1 MTSMF
6 ANHPEHEREM
16 LESAYN
22 AVTMIEAWEF
32 LKNYD
37 PPQDRGFMWD
47 SNPHVIEI
55 SNKINE
61 LYGGHSGASLAFVM
75 RKMQSIAI
83 NNAWRR
89 NPEQ

>member
-16 LESAYN
+16 LESAYD

-47 SNPHVIEI
+47 SNPRVNEI

-83 NNAWRR
+83 NNALRR

>member
-16 LESAYN
+16 LESAYD

-47 SNPHVIEI
+47 SNPRVNEI

-89 NPEQ
+89 NTEQ